1 MLVSDAE
8 RDRVVARLGDEAVAG
23 RLTVDEL
30 EARVGAALR
39 ARTRRELVRTQRGLP
54 GDRRLLALSIQ
65 IVVLVVTVVWL
76 LTVLVVCAVALVV
89 HRLRAQQRPAVRRA
103 VPRA

>member
-8 RDRVVARLGDEAVAG
+8 REHVVAQLGDEAVAG

-30 EARVGAALR
+30 EARIAAALR
-39 ARTRRELVRTQRGLP
+39 ARTRRELGRTQRGLP
-54 GDRRLLALSIQ
+54 SDRRLLRLSIQ
-65 IVVLVVTVVWL
+65 IVVLLVTVVWL

-89 HRLRAQQRPAVRRA
+89 RKLRAQRRPAVRRPL
-103 VPRA
+103 PRA

>member
-1 MLVSDAE
+1 MLASDAE

-30 EARVGAALR
+30 EARVAAALR
-39 ARTRRELVRTQRGLP
+39 ARTRRELGRTQRGLP
-54 GDRRLLALSIQ
+54 GDRRLLRLSIR
-65 IVVLVVTVVWL
+65 IVVLLVTVAWL

-89 HRLRAQQRPAVRRA
+89 RKLRVRHRPAVRRA
-103 VPRA
+103 IPRA

>member
-1 MLVSDAE
+1 VLVSDAE
-8 RDRVVARLGDEAVAG
+8 RDHVVARLGDEAVAG

-39 ARTRRELVRTQRGLP
+39 ARTRRQLGRTQRGLP
-54 GDRRLLALSIQ
+54 GDRRLLRLSIQ
-65 IVVLVVTVVWL
+65 IVVLLVTVAWL

-89 HRLRAQQRPAVRRA
+89 RKLHGQRSAVRHRG
-103 VPRA
+103 RLTG